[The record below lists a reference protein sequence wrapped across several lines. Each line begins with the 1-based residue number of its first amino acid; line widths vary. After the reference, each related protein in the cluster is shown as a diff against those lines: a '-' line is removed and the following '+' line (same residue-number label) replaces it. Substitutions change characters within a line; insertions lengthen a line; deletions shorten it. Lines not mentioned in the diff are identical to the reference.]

1 MPLTQSSSFPVA
13 SILALLTFSGMQWA
27 KPLLASSQ
35 SMTLLGGFLGSI
47 LFVFLLTAI
56 GNLEQVMFGKGFQT
70 KLPETVFA
78 MIISMAAS
86 GSVHRVC
93 ATTCLIF
100 SLVMVYS
107 MYKISQQV
115 YGHSEIEGATTKVAE
130 KSKKKK

>member
-1 MPLTQSSSFPVA
+1 MPLTESSSFPVA

-70 KLPETVFA
+70 KLPETIFA
-78 MIISMAAS
+78 MIVAMTGLNILLKFENY
-86 GSVHRVC
+86 SVV
-93 ATTCLIF
+93 
-100 SLVMVYS
+100 
-107 MYKISQQV
+107 K
-115 YGHSEIEGATTKVAE
+115 
-130 KSKKKK
+130 KSKIFQHSKHRDCAEPSHPSST